1 MASSAQSPGPAKSE
15 AFRPI
20 ITLEEHFLSRAAE
33 AQPNSRNASFRA
45 IPGLFEQF
53 TELGPKRIG
62 DMDAGQVTM
71 QVISH
76 GPGDLSPAKC
86 RECNDQLA
94 EAVRSHPDRFAGFA
108 ELAMDEPQEAAKE
121 LRRTCSGENG
131 GIKFVGALVDSHT
144 ESGLYY
150 DGPEFDV
157 LWAEAEKLDVPIYI
171 HPTWPSDQLFNANK
185 SPHLSDEVTM
195 SIMAFGFGWHSD
207 VAVHI
212 LRLYAGGIFDR
223 FPKLKIVIASV
234 FTMVKAEICPR
245 GMGQQLVA
253 DDERELGARPAGLHS
268 PEYEARQ
275 NHVQCGLSIREEPR
289 RIEMVEG
296 AGGERYGD
304 WRVTARATPV
314 PGDLRLVRYPTV
326 RAATTRATTY
336 DATVSADCFTLT
348 PGQPTPIAVS
358 YVSATCRTDRH
369 YPETT
374 WYYTVTSGHIESW
387 IVDTT
392 YTADSTYTSTI
403 AATSFV
409 TCDEVLDYEN
419 TDTYDTVTPLTW
431 ASLALTFATIQ
442 LTWWVFDLALVFK
455 WRAKSG
461 GLVMVLDAISWN
473 CVPPHGPASVGVI
486 AASKG
491 IDSSEFARI
500 YYLGMR
506 REAKPPDRTTR
517 KLIIS
522 VGSDW

>member
-1 MASSAQSPGPAKSE
+1 MASSTQSPGPAKSE

-76 GPGDLSPAKC
+76 GPGDLSPAQC

-157 LWAEAEKLDVPIYI
+157 LWAEAEKLDLPIYI

-223 FPKLKIVIASV
+223 FPKLKIVIGHMGEMIPYMLQRIQRVSSRWGKQRSFREVWDNNLWLTTSGNWALDPLACILRNTKHDRIMYSV
-234 FTMVKAEICPR
+234 DYPFAKSPDGLNWLKELEESGMVTGEPGLHQYPGIFDWYGTRQFVVCDFQLYIAPHPELVAEIDKQGSR
-245 GMGQQLVA
+245 GNNEG
-253 DDERELGARPAGLHS
+253 D
-268 PEYEARQ
+268 
-275 NHVQCGLSIREEPR
+275 NIRC
-289 RIEMVEG
+289 
-296 AGGERYGD
+296 D
-304 WRVTARATPV
+304 
-314 PGDLRLVRYPTV
+314 
-326 RAATTRATTY
+326 
-336 DATVSADCFTLT
+336 S
-348 PGQPTPIAVS
+348 
-358 YVSATCRTDRH
+358 
-369 YPETT
+369 
-374 WYYTVTSGHIESW
+374 
-387 IVDTT
+387 
-392 YTADSTYTSTI
+392 DSTYTSTI

-442 LTWWVFDLALVFK
+442 LTWWVFDLTLVFK

-473 CVPPHGPASVGVI
+473 CVPPHGPASVGII

>member
-15 AFRPI
+15 TLRPI

-33 AQPNSRNASFRA
+33 AQPNSRNASFKA

-53 TELGPKRIG
+53 TELGPKRIA

-76 GPGDLSPAKC
+76 GPGDLSPAQC

-157 LWAEAEKLDVPIYI
+157 LWAEAEKLDVPIYV

-223 FPKLKIVIASV
+223 FPKLKIVIGHMGEMIPYMLQRIQRVSSRWGKQRSFREVWDNNLWLTTSGNWALDPLACILRNTKHDRIMYSV
-234 FTMVKAEICPR
+234 DYPFAKSPDGLKWLNELEESGMVTGEVLE
-245 GMGQQLVA
+245 G
-253 DDERELGARPAGLHS
+253 
-268 PEYEARQ
+268 
-275 NHVQCGLSIREEPR
+275 IRWKN
-289 RIEMVEG
+289 
-296 AGGERYGD
+296 A
-304 WRVTARATPV
+304 AKL
-314 PGDLRLVRYPTV
+314 LRLDV
-326 RAATTRATTY
+326 
-336 DATVSADCFTLT
+336 
-348 PGQPTPIAVS
+348 
-358 YVSATCRTDRH
+358 
-369 YPETT
+369 
-374 WYYTVTSGHIESW
+374 
-387 IVDTT
+387 
-392 YTADSTYTSTI
+392 
-403 AATSFV
+403 
-409 TCDEVLDYEN
+409 
-419 TDTYDTVTPLTW
+419 
-431 ASLALTFATIQ
+431 
-442 LTWWVFDLALVFK
+442 
-455 WRAKSG
+455 KS
-461 GLVMVLDAISWN
+461 
-473 CVPPHGPASVGVI
+473 
-486 AASKG
+486 ASK
-491 IDSSEFARI
+491 S
-500 YYLGMR
+500 L
-506 REAKPPDRTTR
+506 
-517 KLIIS
+517 
-522 VGSDW
+522 